1 MMKSTAWFDVLL
13 PNKPWRPGQLR
24 WMMQDLAGTARQPEQ
39 DPRTHLR
46 ASLEWLCRAQ
56 DACPTAP
63 GSGCVSA
70 GWSFESGWLP
80 GSIDTTGWLV
90 ETYLPAADYLV
101 WPLLENRARAM
112 LEVLLAQPDG
122 TSLGRMH
129 GLIAGHV
136 QLGHADCLERAV
148 CSGHALLE
156 APLVSVAHHAQAAHT
171 LATLGVLAED
181 IVLRQ
186 AAQNH
191 LDTVLSRQTPCGWFS
206 DVSAPNPTS
215 LKALTG
221 TLRSLIELSV
231 ILDDQRGLQAAHRTA
246 HALRDSLCDDGWLA
260 GAYDD
265 GWMPA
270 ASHVCMSGMA
280 QLTTCWVRLSQVE
293 PGASWNDAVWRA
305 LAWIKRNQRTE
316 GDDLATRDALPSTVP
331 IWRGPGAF
339 SFETMNAKY
348 FADAL
353 MMDRV
358 GITIPTAVR
367 KKNQ

>member
-1 MMKSTAWFDVLL
+1 MKSATWFDLLL
-13 PNKPWRPGQLR
+13 PNKPWRPGKLR

-46 ASLEWLCRAQ
+46 ATLEWLCRAQ

-63 GSGCVSA
+63 GSGWVSS

-112 LEVLLAQPDG
+112 LDVLLAQPDG
-122 TSLGRMH
+122 TSLGRIH

-136 QLGHADCLERAV
+136 QLEHANCLERAV
-148 CSGHALLE
+148 RSAHTLLE
-156 APLVSVAHHAQAAHT
+156 APLVSVVHHAQAAHT
-171 LATLGVLAED
+171 LAALGILANDTVLS
-181 IVLRQ
+181 Q
-186 AAQNH
+186 AAQKY
-191 LDTVLSRQTPCGWFS
+191 LDAVRSRQTPCGWFAG
-206 DVSAPNPTS
+206 VSAPRPTT
-215 LKALTG
+215 LKELTG
-221 TLRSLIELSV
+221 TLRSLIELAV
-231 ILDDQRGLQAAHRTA
+231 ILKDQRALEAAHRTA
-246 HALRDSLCDDGWLA
+246 HALRERLCGDGWLA

-270 ASHVCMSGMA
+270 ASHVCMSGLA
-280 QLTTCWVRLSQVE
+280 QLITCWVRLSQLE
-293 PGASWNDAVWRA
+293 SGATWNDAVWRA

-316 GDDLATRDALPSTVP
+316 SDDLATRDALPSTVP
-331 IWRGPGAF
+331 IWRGPDAF
-339 SFETMNAKY
+339 SFESMNAKY

-358 GITIPTAVR
+358 GITIPSAVR